1 MDDPEMEP
9 LKTARPLPCPGLDS
23 MVGIFNCRYSL
34 GFYRLTPVTV
44 LTRV

>member
-23 MVGIFNCRYSL
+23 MVGIFNDRCPL
-34 GFYRLTPVTV
+34 GFYSSRPLQS
-44 LTRV
+44 